1 MVTIPRYVNEVRDKT
16 PIPRQR
22 SDRAEPLSPVAALVR
37 RHDRDRYQTAL
48 FAPVARREA
57 LFALYAFN
65 YEIARVRESVTHP
78 TLGRVRLEWWRE
90 NIAVAYGP
98 DPARPHPVAAAL
110 TSVIRERRLTRY
122 HLDCMI
128 DARETDLDDD
138 PPANLAALAAYAED
152 TSSRLIYLALEVLGA
167 CEAAAVRA
175 ARHVGIA
182 FALSG
187 LLRALP
193 LRMATGRPLLPA
205 DVARRHGLDVDS
217 LRLLRNSAALRAA
230 VAEIAA
236 AAEDHLRQARTMRD
250 SVPRAALAALLP
262 AVIADRSLRRFGR
275 ADYDPFNPLLQQT
288 DPLQSW
294 RLAAAMLRHRF

>member
-1 MVTIPRYVNEVRDKT
+1 MVTIPGYVNEVRDKT
-16 PIPRQR
+16 PIARQR
-22 SDRAEPLSPVAALVR
+22 SDSAEPLSPVAALVR

-78 TLGRVRLEWWRE
+78 TLGRIRLEWWRE
-90 NIAVAYGP
+90 NIAAAYGP
-98 DPARPHPVAAAL
+98 EPARRHPVAEAL
-110 TSVIRERRLTRY
+110 TRVIREQQLTRY
-122 HLDCMI
+122 HLARLI

-138 PPANLAALAAYAED
+138 PPANLAALEAYAED
-152 TSSRLIYLALEVLGA
+152 TSSRLIYLALEVLDAGDA
-167 CEAAAVRA
+167 TAVGA

-193 LRMATGRPLLPA
+193 LRMAAGRPLIPA
-205 DVARRHGLDVDS
+205 DLARRNGLDVDS
-217 LRLLRNSAALRAA
+217 PGPRHGTPALRTA

-236 AAEDHLRQARTMRD
+236 AAMAHLRDARQSRPL
-250 SVPRAALAALLP
+250 VQRAALPALLP
-262 AVIADRSLRRFGR
+262 AVIADRSLRRLGR
-275 ADYDPFNPLLQQT
+275 AGHDPFNPLLQQR

-294 RLAAAMLRHRF
+294 RLTAAMLRRRF